1 MQIKKKILGYAAV
14 AVLFA
19 ACSAFFVKCPKQQE
33 KSPAKKADTTLKLK
47 VPYSADS
54 AYKYIEDQ
62 VAFGPRVPGSEASRR
77 CGDYIIGKLRDF
89 GADSIIEQHT
99 VATAFN
105 GDRLPLRNI
114 MGRFNGERSSNR
126 VLLVAHYDTRPWAD
140 RDRNATL
147 AQQPI
152 DGANDGASGVA
163 TLLALAL
170 QFKQLRP
177 DVGVD
182 MLFVDGEDYGD
193 NSGWENND
201 TSWCLGTQYWVKN
214 MPADYAERL
223 PRYGILLDMV
233 GARNARFYREY
244 FSNQNC
250 SEVVDKIW
258 SFAAQT
264 GHYRFFVNEPGASV
278 IDDHVF
284 ITRAGIPT
292 ADIIDIGNKETGNFP
307 PTWHTHN
314 DTTNG
319 ISRATLRYVGQTVSN
334 VIYYE
339 RI

>member
-1 MQIKKKILGYAAV
+1 MQIKKRIIGIAAV

-19 ACSAFFVKCPKQQE
+19 ACSAFFVKCPKQDE
-33 KSPAKKADTTLKLK
+33 KKAETGTTTLKLK

-54 AYKYIEDQ
+54 AYRYIEEQ
-62 VAFGPRVPGSEASRR
+62 VAFGPRVSGTEANRR
-77 CGDYIIGKLRDF
+77 CGDYIIEKLRSF

-114 MGRFNGERSSNR
+114 MGRFNSDRSKNR
-126 VLLVAHYDTRPWAD
+126 ILLVAHYDTRPWAD
-140 RDRNATL
+140 RDKNSSRTKD
-147 AQQPI
+147 PI
-152 DGANDGASGVA
+152 DGANDGGSGVA

-170 QFKQLRP
+170 QFKQERP
-177 DVGVD
+177 DIAVD

-201 TSWCLGTQYWVKN
+201 TSWCLGTQHWVKN

-244 FSNQNC
+244 FSHNNC
-250 SEVVDKIW
+250 PEVVDKIW
-258 SFAAQT
+258 SFGAQT
-264 GHYRFFVNEPGASV
+264 GHYRFFVNELGASV

-292 ADIIDIGNKETGNFP
+292 ADIIDIGNKETGSFP

-314 DTTNG
+314 DTIGG